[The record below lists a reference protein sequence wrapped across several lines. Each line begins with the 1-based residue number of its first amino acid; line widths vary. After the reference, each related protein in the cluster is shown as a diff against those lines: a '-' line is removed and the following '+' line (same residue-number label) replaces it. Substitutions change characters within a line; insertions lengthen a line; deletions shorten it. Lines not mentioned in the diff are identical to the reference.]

1 MKRFK
6 QKLKGQNAKIAELE
20 SEWAMKQTAINNL
33 EAKCDCQEQ
42 HIKFGLRIHG
52 LDFNNK

>member
-20 SEWAMKQTAINNL
+20 SEWAMKQTAIDNL

-52 LDFNNK
+52 LDFSNK